1 MSQYFRKLPNLNYP
15 SLLKT
20 RESNTDFIQTKNLFR
35 RVKVREDLFANFMQ
49 FDKYKIIG
57 DERPDNV
64 AQKVYDNDDLD
75 WVVLLSNNIV
85 DLNNEWPLT
94 QFQLN
99 EFLNDKYTPQELVS
113 IHHYETLELR
123 DSKNQLIL
131 PAGLVVDEDFNL
143 EYLSGG
149 QIKSTNSLV
158 QGRPIRAVTFFDYE
172 NDLRIFRIEYNA
184 DNTDTLQIKDI
195 EYYKSVSWHVHS
207 LKDMTDGYIIFNCV
221 RTRGRDDAR
230 RRAYD

>member
-1 MSQYFRKLPNLNYP
+1 MSNYFRRLPNLDYP
-15 SLLKT
+15 SLLKN

-35 RVKVREDLFANFMQ
+35 RTKIREDLFANFMQ
-49 FDKYKIIG
+49 FDKYEIVG

-64 AQKVYDNDDLD
+64 SEKVYGRDDLD

-85 DLNNEWPLT
+85 DINNEWPLS
-94 QFQLN
+94 QLQLN
-99 EFLNDKYTPQELVS
+99 RFLADKYTPQELVS

-158 QGRPIRAVTFFDYE
+158 QGRPVRAVTFFDYE
-172 NDLRIFRIEYNA
+172 NDLNDQKRNINVLKRDFLGIF
-184 DNTDTLQIKDI
+184 IKDFERI
-195 EYYKSVSWHVHS
+195 MKYDKSSQYVNRK
-207 LKDMTDGYIIFNCV
+207 LK
-221 RTRGRDDAR
+221 RTENPRIK
-230 RRAYD
+230 

>member
-1 MSQYFRKLPNLNYP
+1 MSNYFRRLPNLDYP
-15 SLLKT
+15 SLLKN

-35 RVKVREDLFANFMQ
+35 RTKIREDLFANFMQ
-49 FDKYKIIG
+49 FDKYEIVG

-64 AQKVYDNDDLD
+64 SEKVYGRDDLD

-85 DLNNEWPLT
+85 DINNEWPLS
-94 QFQLN
+94 QLQLN
-99 EFLNDKYTPQELVS
+99 RFLSDKYTPQELVS

-123 DSKNQLIL
+123 DNKNQLIL

-158 QGRPIRAVTFFDYE
+158 EGRPVRAVTFFDYE
-172 NDLRIFRIEYNA
+172 NDLNEQKRNINVLKQEFLGIF
-184 DNTDTLQIKDI
+184 
-195 EYYKSVSWHVHS
+195 
-207 LKDMTDGYIIFNCV
+207 LKDFKRIMKYDKSSQYVN
-221 RTRGRDDAR
+221 RTLKRTENPRIK
-230 RRAYD
+230 

>member
-20 RESNTDFIQTKNLFR
+20 RESNTDFVQTKNLFR

-49 FDKYKIIG
+49 FDKYKIVG

-75 WVVLLSNNIV
+75 WVILLSNNIV

-99 EFLNDKYTPQELVS
+99 EFLNEKYTPQELVS

-123 DSKNQLIL
+123 DSRNQLIL
-131 PAGLVVDEDFNL
+131 PAGIVVDEDFNL

-149 QIKSTNSLV
+149 QVKSTNSLV
-158 QGRPIRAVTFFDYE
+158 DGRPVKAVTFYDYE
-172 NDLRIFRIEYNA
+172 NDLNDKKRNINVLKPELLGVFIRDFERIMKYDKSSQYVNRKLKRTENPRI
-184 DNTDTLQIKDI
+184 K
-195 EYYKSVSWHVHS
+195 
-207 LKDMTDGYIIFNCV
+207 
-221 RTRGRDDAR
+221 
-230 RRAYD
+230 

>member
-49 FDKYKIIG
+49 FDKYKVVG

-64 AQKVYDNDDLD
+64 AEKVYGNDNLD
-75 WVVLLSNNIV
+75 WVVLMSNNII
-85 DLNNEWPLT
+85 DINNEWPLT
-94 QFQLN
+94 QLQLN
-99 EFLNDKYTPQELVS
+99 LFLDNKYTPQELVS

-123 DSKNQLIL
+123 DNKNQLIL

-143 EYLSGG
+143 EYFSGG
-149 QIKSTNSLV
+149 QVKSTNSLIN
-158 QGRPIRAVTFFDYE
+158 GRPVKAVTFYDYE
-172 NDLRIFRIEYNA
+172 NSLNDKKRNINFLKQEFLGIF
-184 DNTDTLQIKDI
+184 
-195 EYYKSVSWHVHS
+195 
-207 LKDMTDGYIIFNCV
+207 LKDFKRIMKYDKSSQYVN
-221 RTRGRDDAR
+221 RTLKRTENPRIK
-230 RRAYD
+230 

>member
-1 MSQYFRKLPNLNYP
+1 MSNYFRRLPNLDYP
-15 SLLKT
+15 SLLKN

-35 RVKVREDLFANFMQ
+35 RTKIREDLFANFMQ
-49 FDKYKIIG
+49 FDKYEIVG

-64 AQKVYDNDDLD
+64 SEKVYGRDDLD

-85 DLNNEWPLT
+85 DINNEWPLS
-94 QFQLN
+94 QLQLN
-99 EFLNDKYTPQELVS
+99 RFLSDKYTPQELVS

-158 QGRPIRAVTFFDYE
+158 QGRPVRAVTFFDYE
-172 NDLRIFRIEYNA
+172 NDLNDQKRNINVLKRDFLGIF
-184 DNTDTLQIKDI
+184 IKDFEKI
-195 EYYKSVSWHVHS
+195 MKYDKSSQYVNRK
-207 LKDMTDGYIIFNCV
+207 LKKTENPRIK
-221 RTRGRDDAR
+221 
-230 RRAYD
+230 

>member
-20 RESNTDFIQTKNLFR
+20 RESNTDFVQTKNLFR

-49 FDKYKIIG
+49 FDKYKIVG

-75 WVVLLSNNIV
+75 WVILLSNNIV

-99 EFLNDKYTPQELVS
+99 EFLNEKYSPQELVS

-131 PAGLVVDEDFNL
+131 PAGIVVDENFNL

-149 QIKSTNSLV
+149 QVKSTNSLV
-158 QGRPIRAVTFFDYE
+158 DGRPVKAVTFYDYE
-172 NDLRIFRIEYNA
+172 NDLNDKKRNINVLKPELLGIFIRDFERIMKYDKSSQYVNRKLKKTENPRI
-184 DNTDTLQIKDI
+184 K
-195 EYYKSVSWHVHS
+195 
-207 LKDMTDGYIIFNCV
+207 
-221 RTRGRDDAR
+221 
-230 RRAYD
+230 

>member
-20 RESNTDFIQTKNLFR
+20 RESNTDFVQTKNLFR

-49 FDKYKIIG
+49 FDKYKIVG

-75 WVVLLSNNIV
+75 WVILLSNNIV

-99 EFLNDKYTPQELVS
+99 EFLNEKYSPQELVS

-123 DSKNQLIL
+123 DNKNQLIL
-131 PAGLVVDEDFNL
+131 PAGIVVDENFNL

-158 QGRPIRAVTFFDYE
+158 DGRPVKAVTFYDYE
-172 NDLRIFRIEYNA
+172 NDLNDKKRNINVLKPELLGIFIRDFERIMKYDKSSQYVNRRLKQTENPRI
-184 DNTDTLQIKDI
+184 K
-195 EYYKSVSWHVHS
+195 
-207 LKDMTDGYIIFNCV
+207 
-221 RTRGRDDAR
+221 
-230 RRAYD
+230 

>member
-20 RESNTDFIQTKNLFR
+20 RESNTDFVQTKNLFR

-49 FDKYKIIG
+49 FDKYKIVG

-75 WVVLLSNNIV
+75 WVILLSNNIV

-123 DSKNQLIL
+123 DNKNQLIL
-131 PAGLVVDEDFNL
+131 PAGIVVDEDFNL

-149 QIKSTNSLV
+149 QVKSTNSLV
-158 QGRPIRAVTFFDYE
+158 DGRPVKAVTFYDYE
-172 NDLRIFRIEYNA
+172 NDLNDKKRNINVLKPELLGIFIRDFERIMKYDKSSQYVNRRLKRTENPRI
-184 DNTDTLQIKDI
+184 K
-195 EYYKSVSWHVHS
+195 
-207 LKDMTDGYIIFNCV
+207 
-221 RTRGRDDAR
+221 
-230 RRAYD
+230 

>member
-20 RESNTDFIQTKNLFR
+20 RESNTDFVQTKNLFR

-49 FDKYKIIG
+49 FDKYKIVG

-75 WVVLLSNNIV
+75 WVILISNNIV

-99 EFLNDKYTPQELVS
+99 EFLNDKYTPQQLVS

-123 DSKNQLIL
+123 DSRNQMIL
-131 PAGLVVDEDFNL
+131 PAGIVVDEDFNL

-149 QIKSTNSLV
+149 QVKSTNSLV
-158 QGRPIRAVTFFDYE
+158 DGRPVKSVTFYDYE
-172 NDLRIFRIEYNA
+172 NDLNDKKRNINILKPELLGVFIRDFERIMKYDKSSQYVNRRLKRTENPRI
-184 DNTDTLQIKDI
+184 K
-195 EYYKSVSWHVHS
+195 
-207 LKDMTDGYIIFNCV
+207 
-221 RTRGRDDAR
+221 
-230 RRAYD
+230 

>member
-20 RESNTDFIQTKNLFR
+20 RESNTDFVQTKNLFR

-75 WVVLLSNNIV
+75 WVILLSNNIV

-99 EFLNDKYTPQELVS
+99 EFLNEKYSAQELVS

-131 PAGLVVDEDFNL
+131 PSGIVVDEDFNL

-149 QIKSTNSLV
+149 QVKSTNSLV
-158 QGRPIRAVTFFDYE
+158 DGRPVKAVTFYDYE
-172 NDLRIFRIEYNA
+172 NDLNDKKRNINVLKPELLGVFIRDFERIMKYDKSSQYVNRRLKRTENPRI
-184 DNTDTLQIKDI
+184 K
-195 EYYKSVSWHVHS
+195 
-207 LKDMTDGYIIFNCV
+207 
-221 RTRGRDDAR
+221 
-230 RRAYD
+230 

>member
-20 RESNTDFIQTKNLFR
+20 RESNTDFVQTKNLFR

-49 FDKYKIIG
+49 FDKYKIVG

-75 WVVLLSNNIV
+75 WVILLSNNIV

-99 EFLNDKYTPQELVS
+99 EFLNDKYSPQELVS

-123 DSKNQLIL
+123 DNRNQLIL
-131 PAGLVVDEDFNL
+131 PAGIVVDEDFNL

-149 QIKSTNSLV
+149 QVKSTNSLV
-158 QGRPIRAVTFFDYE
+158 DGRPVKAVTFYDYE
-172 NDLRIFRIEYNA
+172 NDLNDKKRNINVLKPELLGIFIRDFERIMKYDKSSQYVNRRLKRTENPRI
-184 DNTDTLQIKDI
+184 K
-195 EYYKSVSWHVHS
+195 
-207 LKDMTDGYIIFNCV
+207 
-221 RTRGRDDAR
+221 
-230 RRAYD
+230 

>member
-1 MSQYFRKLPNLNYP
+1 MSNYFRRLPNLDYP
-15 SLLKT
+15 SLLKN

-35 RVKVREDLFANFMQ
+35 RTKIREDLFANFMQ
-49 FDKYKIIG
+49 FDKYEIVG

-64 AQKVYDNDDLD
+64 SEKVYGRDDLD

-85 DLNNEWPLT
+85 DINNEWPLS
-94 QFQLN
+94 QLQLN
-99 EFLNDKYTPQELVS
+99 RFLADKYTPQELVS

-123 DSKNQLIL
+123 DNKNQLIL

-158 QGRPIRAVTFFDYE
+158 EGRPVRAVTFFDYE
-172 NDLRIFRIEYNA
+172 NDLNEQKRNINVIKKDF
-184 DNTDTLQIKDI
+184 LGMFIKDFERI
-195 EYYKSVSWHVHS
+195 MKYDKYSQYVNRK
-207 LKDMTDGYIIFNCV
+207 LK
-221 RTRGRDDAR
+221 RTENPRIK
-230 RRAYD
+230 

>member
-20 RESNTDFIQTKNLFR
+20 RESNTDFVQTKNLFR

-49 FDKYKIIG
+49 FDKYKIVG

-75 WVVLLSNNIV
+75 WVILLSNNIV

-99 EFLNDKYTPQELVS
+99 EFLNEKYSPQELVS

-123 DSKNQLIL
+123 DNKNQLIL
-131 PAGLVVDEDFNL
+131 PAGIVVDENFNL

-149 QIKSTNSLV
+149 QVKSTNSLV
-158 QGRPIRAVTFFDYE
+158 DGRPVKAVTFYDYE
-172 NDLRIFRIEYNA
+172 NDLNDKKRNINVLKPELLGIFIRDFERIMKYDKSSQYVNRRLKRTENSRI
-184 DNTDTLQIKDI
+184 K
-195 EYYKSVSWHVHS
+195 
-207 LKDMTDGYIIFNCV
+207 
-221 RTRGRDDAR
+221 
-230 RRAYD
+230 

>member
-49 FDKYKIIG
+49 FDKYKIVG

-75 WVVLLSNNIV
+75 WIVLISNNIV

-123 DSKNQLIL
+123 DSRNQLIL
-131 PAGLVVDEDFNL
+131 PAGIVVDEDFNL

-149 QIKSTNSLV
+149 QVKSTNSLV
-158 QGRPIRAVTFFDYE
+158 DGRPVKAVTFYDYE
-172 NDLRIFRIEYNA
+172 NDLNDKKRNINVLKPELLGVFIRDFERIMKYDKSSQYVNRRLKRTENPRI
-184 DNTDTLQIKDI
+184 K
-195 EYYKSVSWHVHS
+195 
-207 LKDMTDGYIIFNCV
+207 
-221 RTRGRDDAR
+221 
-230 RRAYD
+230 

>member
-20 RESNTDFIQTKNLFR
+20 RESNTDFVQTKNLFR

-49 FDKYKIIG
+49 FDKYKIVG

-99 EFLNDKYTPQELVS
+99 EFLNEKYTPQELVS

-131 PAGLVVDEDFNL
+131 PAGIVVDENFNL

-158 QGRPIRAVTFFDYE
+158 DGRPVKAVTFYDYE
-172 NDLRIFRIEYNA
+172 NNLNDKKRNINVLKPELLGIFIRDFERIMKYDKSSQYVNRRLKRTENPRI
-184 DNTDTLQIKDI
+184 K
-195 EYYKSVSWHVHS
+195 
-207 LKDMTDGYIIFNCV
+207 
-221 RTRGRDDAR
+221 
-230 RRAYD
+230 

>member
-20 RESNTDFIQTKNLFR
+20 RESNTDFVQTKNLFR

-49 FDKYKIIG
+49 FDKYKIVG

-75 WVVLLSNNIV
+75 WVILLSNNIV

-99 EFLNDKYTPQELVS
+99 EFLNEKYSPQELVS

-131 PAGLVVDEDFNL
+131 PAGIVVDENFNL

-149 QIKSTNSLV
+149 QVKSTNSLV
-158 QGRPIRAVTFFDYE
+158 DGRPVKAVTFYDYE
-172 NDLRIFRIEYNA
+172 NDLNDKKRNINVLKPELLGVFIRDFERIMKYDKSSQYVNRRLKRTENPRI
-184 DNTDTLQIKDI
+184 K
-195 EYYKSVSWHVHS
+195 
-207 LKDMTDGYIIFNCV
+207 
-221 RTRGRDDAR
+221 
-230 RRAYD
+230 

>member
-20 RESNTDFIQTKNLFR
+20 RESNTDFVQTKNLFR

-49 FDKYKIIG
+49 FDKYKIVG

-75 WVVLLSNNIV
+75 WIILLSNNIV

-99 EFLNDKYTPQELVS
+99 EFLNEKYSPQELVS

-123 DSKNQLIL
+123 DNKNQLIL
-131 PAGLVVDEDFNL
+131 PAGIVVDEDFNL

-149 QIKSTNSLV
+149 QVKSTNSLV
-158 QGRPIRAVTFFDYE
+158 DGRPVKAVTFYDYE
-172 NDLRIFRIEYNA
+172 NSKNDKKRNINILKQEFLGIF
-184 DNTDTLQIKDI
+184 IKDFERI
-195 EYYKSVSWHVHS
+195 MKYDKSSQYVNRK
-207 LKDMTDGYIIFNCV
+207 LK
-221 RTRGRDDAR
+221 RTENPRIK
-230 RRAYD
+230 